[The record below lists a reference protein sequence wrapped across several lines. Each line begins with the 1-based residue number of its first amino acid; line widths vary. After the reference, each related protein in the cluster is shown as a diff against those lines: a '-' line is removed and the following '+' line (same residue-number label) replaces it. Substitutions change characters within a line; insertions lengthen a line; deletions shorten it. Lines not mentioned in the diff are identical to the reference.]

1 MPSGDAVRE
10 IKDRLDIVE
19 VIGSYVRL
27 QRAGRD
33 QRGLC
38 PFHSEKTPSFHVSGE
53 KQMWYCFGCSQ
64 GGDVFDFVEKAE
76 GVDFKQTLD
85 LLARRA
91 GVQLEEH
98 RGGRNR
104 SKERASAREANKLAA
119 QYYHHVL
126 TNHRLGARG
135 LRYLRERGVEDETIE
150 NFAVGWSPGGRDAD
164 NLLRFLARKG
174 VTADEAV
181 KAGLALGGEGRR
193 TIDYFRGRLVI
204 PIRDDVGEI
213 IAFGGRSMDGSPP
226 KYLNSRQTVIYDKSR
241 TIFGLSQSKKAIEKA
256 GAALLVEGYFDVMMA
271 HQHGITTAV
280 ASSGT
285 AVTPEQL
292 KTLRRFAPDLLLC
305 LDSDEAGQAATQR
318 TIEMASRAGMR
329 VRVVELPNAKDPG
342 DFFLKTP
349 HLWGEA
355 EGAAI
360 AGWEWWLRG
369 LLSDH
374 DLTTVDGR
382 DRAAAAVVQ
391 LLNRIPEDTTMDI
404 YSQLAAGQLQVD
416 AARLVADVKRMRETG
431 VAPRV
436 GGSRPTLAPSPAPAP
451 VRSNGHVADDVVEDR
466 LLSMLLVDDRA
477 WQVLDDLG
485 GREALLSPALRAL
498 TGRLADL
505 KVADDGGTLERHLDS
520 FEPDERARLARLSLT
535 ATAVNEESE
544 LRASMADCMNRITL
558 RGYKTAIEGLEDR
571 LRQTRDNGD
580 EVAVTGL
587 LTEIQAL
594 ARLASAL
601 KDRMYRGVG

>member
-1 MPSGDAVRE
+1 VPSGDAVRE
-10 IKDRLDIVE
+10 IKERLDIVE

-91 GVQLEEH
+91 GVVLEEH

-104 SKERASAREANKLAA
+104 GKERASAREANKLAA

-126 TNHRLGARG
+126 TGHRLGARG
-135 LRYLRERGVEDETIE
+135 LKYLRERGVEDETIE
-150 NFAVGWSPGGRDAD
+150 AFQVGWSPGGRDAD
-164 NLLRFLARKG
+164 SLLRFLLKKG
-174 VTADEAV
+174 ISADEAV

-193 TIDYFRGRLVI
+193 TIDYFRGRLLI
-204 PIRDDVGEI
+204 PIRDDLGEVV
-213 IAFGGRSMDGSPP
+213 AFGGRSMDGSPP
-226 KYLNSRQTVIYDKSR
+226 KYLNSRQTAIYDKSR
-241 TIFGLSQSKKAIEKA
+241 TIFGLSQAKKAIEKA
-256 GAALLVEGYFDVMMA
+256 GAAILVEGYFDVMMA
-271 HQHGITTAV
+271 HQNGTTNAV

-285 AVTPEQL
+285 AVTSEQL

-318 TIEMASRAGMR
+318 TIEMASKAGMR
-329 VRVVELPNAKDPG
+329 VRVIELPNAKDPG

-349 HLWGEA
+349 QLWHEA

-369 LLSDH
+369 VLADH
-374 DLTTVDGR
+374 DLETTDGR

-404 YSQLAAGQLQVD
+404 YSQLAAEQLRLD
-416 AARLVADVKRMRETG
+416 PARLVADVKRMRQTG
-431 VAPRV
+431 VAPKV
-436 GGSRPTLAPSPAPAP
+436 GVGRPVQVVAPAAP
-451 VRSNGHVADDVVEDR
+451 RAANGHLADDAVEDR
-466 LLSMLLVDDRA
+466 LLSMLLVDERA
-477 WQVLDDLG
+477 WAALEEVGGLDAI
-485 GREALLSPALRAL
+485 ETPAVRAL
-498 TGRLADL
+498 AGRLADL
-505 KVADDGGTLERHLDS
+505 NVGDGSGSLERHLDS
-520 FEPDERARLARLSLT
+520 FEPGERARLARLSLT
-535 ATAVNEESE
+535 ATAAADEAE
-544 LRASMADCMNRITL
+544 LREAMADCINRIKL
-558 RGYKTAIEGLEDR
+558 RGFKIAIEGLEDR
-571 LRQTRDNGD
+571 LRETRQGGD
-580 EVAVTGL
+580 DLAVTGL

-594 ARLASAL
+594 AREASSL
-601 KDRMYRGVG
+601 RDRMYRGVL